1 MNTFRIPDILEI
13 FPDSKFIHIIRDGRA
28 VAFSWAKKQY
38 ATIKKHEDVYR
49 ERGYY
54 YSFDELIKFI
64 AQSWVKHIGE
74 VRKQKKKLNLVDRD
88 ILLEFTY
95 EDFCARP
102 EEHVDL
108 ICSFLSL
115 NRERLRIDDL
125 SYIKSKNY
133 KWKENLDKNTIDELN
148 KITTPVLK
156 KIYSEMI

>member
-1 MNTFRIPDILEI
+1 MGLTR
-13 FPDSKFIHIIRDGRA
+13 
-28 VAFSWAKKQY
+28 AFSWAKKQY

-64 AQSWVKHIGE
+64 AQSWVKHLGE

-95 EDFCARP
+95 EGFCARP

-125 SYIKSKNY
+125 SYIESKNY
-133 KWKENLDKNTIDELN
+133 KWKENLGGNTINEIN
-148 KITTPVLK
+148 KIVAPILK
-156 KIYSEMI
+156 EIRLDLMT